1 MFSVTLQSVRPQVM
15 SFTVPPRGVTSRT
28 TSWGGSSGRA
38 ERRRAS
44 KSSEGASGG
53 GVGVWEAVGSR
64 SSRGENFSLTGA
76 HLPSAAAAVP

>member
-1 MFSVTLQSVRPQVM
+1 MRQRRVPETRMRRGKREPMFSVTLQSVRPQVM

-44 KSSEGASGG
+44 KSSEGASGAG
-53 GVGVWEAVGSR
+53 EAVGSR
-64 SSRGENFSLTGA
+64 SSGG
-76 HLPSAAAAVP
+76 

>member
-1 MFSVTLQSVRPQVM
+1 MRQRRVPETRMRRGRREPIFSVTLQSVRPQVM

-44 KSSEGASGG
+44 KSSEGASGAG
-53 GVGVWEAVGSR
+53 AGEAVGSR
-64 SSRGENFSLTGA
+64 SSGG
-76 HLPSAAAAVP
+76 